1 VRLPRGG
8 SLLLMSTSL
17 EGRVA
22 LVTGAASGIGRAVVQ
37 VLTAQGAT
45 VAATDR
51 SAPPLDAAGVWAM
64 DVRDAEAVERT
75 VAAAVESL
83 GPIDVLV
90 NCAGVSIP
98 AAIED
103 DQYFDAWDAT
113 MAVNLAGQVR
123 LVRACLPYLMREE
136 TGRVINIASTEG
148 LGATPYLGAYTASKH
163 GVVGITRSLACEI
176 GPRGVTVNCVCP
188 GPIHTGM
195 TAMIPDAAKEIFARR
210 RVPLRRYG
218 EPEEVGAVV
227 AFLASRGSS
236 YVNGAVI
243 PVDGGMS
250 CKFG

>member
-1 VRLPRGG
+1 
-8 SLLLMSTSL
+8 MSNPL
-17 EGRVA
+17 EARIA
-22 LVTGAASGIGRAVVQ
+22 LVTGAASGIGRAIAQ
-37 VLTAQGAT
+37 EMTAQGAT

-51 SAPPLDAAGVWAM
+51 SAPALDVAGVWAM
-64 DVRDAEAVERT
+64 DVTDAEAVARVIAT
-75 VAAAVESL
+75 VVENL

-176 GPRGVTVNCVCP
+176 GPRGVTVNCICP
-188 GPIHTGM
+188 GPIRTGM
-195 TAMIPDAAKEIFARR
+195 TEIIPEKDKERFARR
-210 RVPLRRYG
+210 RVPLARYG
-218 EPEEVGAVV
+218 EPAEIAAVV
-227 AFLASRGSS
+227 AFLASTASS

-243 PVDGGMS
+243 PVDGGLS